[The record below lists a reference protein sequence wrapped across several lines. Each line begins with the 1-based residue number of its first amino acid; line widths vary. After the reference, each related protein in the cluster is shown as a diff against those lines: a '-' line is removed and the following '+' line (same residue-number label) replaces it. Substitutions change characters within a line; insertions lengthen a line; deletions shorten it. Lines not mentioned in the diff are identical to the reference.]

1 MDKKLYV
8 WGMEGREEGKINP
21 ETTKSQVI
29 DLDATLQEL
38 ATNIQSVEDELT
50 SEIDAKIINVQSVG
64 NVTVEGISVPS
75 LSEGQVI
82 AIHNAIVNKQM
93 AIVNSVDGTGH
104 FVVNQADSLNNEI
117 SVEFVYYAT
126 ALVTYTVDN
135 HSVVVSVKK
144 FESGGGGGGGG
155 GGKVYCRKI
164 NGSFT
169 RPVGPVGETY
179 YYISRSIITTD
190 NTPWSISKIEQGF
203 ASETILGNG
212 PVIII
217 RNQQMG
223 PNSYSLAN
231 SISLYGNSCEIWR
244 FNDDFFESFED
255 VTSIGQYTERISE
268 L

>member
-29 DLDATLQEL
+29 DLDATLSEL

-144 FESGGGGGGGG
+144 FESGGGGGEKLYFQ
-155 GGKVYCRKI
+155 KVWIGEGMLERPQEFYIYTTKSTALTWFDLNLERNSDNFAKNIKKVMIFDETGPIVISECIVATNIDGQYHFAYDIAGTRKV
-164 NGSFT
+164 FT
-169 RPVGPVGETY
+169 GY
-179 YYISRSIITTD
+179 
-190 NTPWSISKIEQGF
+190 
-203 ASETILGNG
+203 
-212 PVIII
+212 
-217 RNQQMG
+217 
-223 PNSYSLAN
+223 
-231 SISLYGNSCEIWR
+231 
-244 FNDDFFESFED
+244 DFFNFE
-255 VTSIGQYTERISE
+255 VKQIREI
-268 L
+268 